1 MKRIIIA
8 LALLASTAT
17 AQAQNYAKPDPNAP
31 PAPTLPGPGRVALPG
46 DEIRLRIP
54 WTIGCRD
61 KMLLSEW
68 YGLVKADRLAMAAE
82 FAGDGVTRSRAR
94 LCLRSL
100 TTFGASQSAA
110 RRSAR
115 ASNPASIAYG
125 SCPITSKSPATTTDI
140 EQVTFPQ
147 LR

>member
-54 WTIGCRD
+54 WTIGRRD

-82 FAGDGVTRSRAR
+82 FAGAWCHKITRAPLPAIVDDVWSEPNRGKAICAR
-94 LCLRSL
+94 FEPGEHCLWVL
-100 TTFGASQSAA
+100 
-110 RRSAR
+110 
-115 ASNPASIAYG
+115 PDHIE
-125 SCPITSKSPATTTDI
+125 ITRYDNGH
-140 EQVTFPQ
+140 
-147 LR
+147 